1 MQERHTAQLLSPDTH
16 APWQATHGAGI
27 AHLWHTLPC
36 IVVSIETMEATERC
50 GYSESLHVNLWLYP
64 ERLTVLSYSVVD
76 IQGGMSLRI

>member
-50 GYSESLHVNLWLYP
+50 GYSESLMRQPVAVPRKIDCP
-64 ERLTVLSYSVVD
+64 ELFS
-76 IQGGMSLRI
+76 GGHSRWNVS